1 MESKSLRAVQLETE
15 LALLKK
21 EEERF
26 RYLVTGVKTSDEY
39 RREAMAK
46 LEDTRRK
53 IHLAQVELKNVVG
66 YPRYLLPPQKY
77 MAHHNPQ

>member
-1 MESKSLRAVQLETE
+1 MESKSLKAVQLEGE

-21 EEERF
+21 EEARF
-26 RYLVTGVKTSDEY
+26 RYLVSGVKTSDEY

-53 IHLAQVELKNVVG
+53 IHLARLELEGLGV
-66 YPRYLLPPQKY
+66 
-77 MAHHNPQ
+77 